1 MVKCA
6 ERSGSPIEIVPTDQW
21 FVKLVDKK
29 DRLKEKINECK
40 WFPEYMKVR
49 AEQWNESLSWDWC
62 ISRQR
67 YFGVPFPVWYV
78 RKFQSNDEWKT
89 IVANNQKLPV
99 NPMVTLPEG
108 FHKIEGAN
116 TQPYD
121 NNIKYCVLNQDL
133 YGFKGSDE
141 TIYEVKADID
151 VMDTWATSS
160 VSPQLSS
167 KAWVNPERHAKL
179 FPADM
184 RPQAHEIIRTWA
196 YYTIVK
202 AHLHE
207 NTIPWKNVV
216 ISGWCLAEDKS
227 KMSKSKGNVITPVPM
242 VEAKSADVVRYWTST
257 SSLGADTAYSEKVLD
272 VGKKLI
278 NKLWNVCKFASVN
291 LHKLQGNAQVTEV
304 ADKWILTKL
313 NKVIAGATAAFE
325 VFEYSRAR
333 QITEDFFWK
342 DFCDNYLEIAK
353 ARSYGETCSEAEQQ
367 SALITIKTCVEVL
380 LKLWAPFVPHITE
393 ELNAIIFD
401 AKESIHARGNWP
413 KANLPQDEAAEKLGD
428 ALVEALEVVRKY
440 KSDRNISIKFP
451 IKKLTVPASL
461 KPVEYDLK
469 TVTSSNQIEWNDS
482 ATTEIELEEAA

>member
-1 MVKCA
+1 
-6 ERSGSPIEIVPTDQW
+6 
-21 FVKLVDKK
+21 
-29 DRLKEKINECK
+29 
-40 WFPEYMKVR
+40 
-49 AEQWNESLSWDWC
+49 
-62 ISRQR
+62 
-67 YFGVPFPVWYV
+67 
-78 RKFQSNDEWKT
+78 
-89 IVANNQKLPV
+89 
-99 NPMVTLPEG
+99 
-108 FHKIEGAN
+108 
-116 TQPYD
+116 
-121 NNIKYCVLNQDL
+121 
-133 YGFKGSDE
+133 
-141 TIYEVKADID
+141 
-151 VMDTWATSS
+151 
-160 VSPQLSS
+160 
-167 KAWVNPERHAKL
+167 
-179 FPADM
+179 
-184 RPQAHEIIRTWA
+184 
-196 YYTIVK
+196 
-202 AHLHE
+202 
-207 NTIPWKNVV
+207 
-216 ISGWCLAEDKS
+216 
-227 KMSKSKGNVITPVPM
+227 
-242 VEAKSADVVRYWTST
+242 
-257 SSLGADTAYSEKVLD
+257 
-272 VGKKLI
+272 
-278 NKLWNVCKFASVN
+278 
-291 LHKLQGNAQVTEV
+291 LQGNAQVTEV